1 VGAVAGAIRLV
12 LGGSTGH
19 GIQDA
24 LAVGDAIAAADVD
37 RGEALGAAALV
48 AVAGVAGSGV
58 RDELAEE
65 LVEGVSGEGVRDV
78 DAGIFLAAR
87 SWSWSERCPFSLV
100 SAAREAVAL
109 KLVESEGW
117 TCTSGSSLLASDFFP
132 HRGVHSHE
140 LVGHRVQHQLPCVG
154 PGRLVHGGAPAEV
167 VMALCILRV
176 LAGAL
181 GPGVAVLWV
190 DGGVR
195 VLVCDQH
202 KDLPG
207 VDPRAEVDIQVAL
220 LGIRREVDTAS
231 SPVSSSP
238 IVQACPVKAALSLA
252 AEVWEKNE
260 KRKEKKMK
268 K

>member
-1 VGAVAGAIRLV
+1 MGAVAGAIRLV
-12 LGGSTGH
+12 LEAALAH

-78 DAGIFLAAR
+78 DAGIFLAGR

-181 GPGVAVLWV
+181 GPSSGSLGRWRRPSPPFVTSTKTFLVLTP
-190 DGGVR
+190 VR
-195 VLVCDQH
+195 KLIFRLPFWAYAGRWTQPPALFPVRRSYRPVL
-202 KDLPG
+202 
-207 VDPRAEVDIQVAL
+207 
-220 LGIRREVDTAS
+220 S
-231 SPVSSSP
+231 
-238 IVQACPVKAALSLA
+238 
-252 AEVWEKNE
+252 
-260 KRKEKKMK
+260 KRP
-268 K
+268 

>member
-132 HRGVHSHE
+132 HRGV
-140 LVGHRVQHQLPCVG
+140 QHQLPCVG

-181 GPGVAVLWV
+181 GPSSGSLGRWRRPSPPFVTSTKTFLVLTP
-190 DGGVR
+190 VR
-195 VLVCDQH
+195 KLIFRLPFWAYAGRWTQPPALFPVRRSYRPVL
-202 KDLPG
+202 
-207 VDPRAEVDIQVAL
+207 
-220 LGIRREVDTAS
+220 S
-231 SPVSSSP
+231 
-238 IVQACPVKAALSLA
+238 
-252 AEVWEKNE
+252 
-260 KRKEKKMK
+260 KRP
-268 K
+268 